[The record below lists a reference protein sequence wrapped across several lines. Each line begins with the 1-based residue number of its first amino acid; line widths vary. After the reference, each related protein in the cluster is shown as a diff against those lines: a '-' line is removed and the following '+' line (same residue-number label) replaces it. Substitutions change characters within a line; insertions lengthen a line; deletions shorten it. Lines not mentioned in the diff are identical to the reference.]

1 MEETNMTGTDKR
13 ASHEVKHTE
22 VKASPNV
29 KRSEKKERVRK

>member
-22 VKASPNV
+22 VKASSNA
-29 KRSEKKERVRK
+29 KRGEKKERVRK